1 MTRHLRLSIELEN
14 LRTRGISGRERA
26 NQLTRNDVCMRLSV
40 VKEGALMTSRSAWAV
55 RREDGA
61 CAYSKLQACQQ
72 TDSGCEAAPAPG
84 RKLEQRSSY
93 CSAAHLLMVAR
104 CRPTNLQSN
113 ICRSRLRALSAEG
126 ERSRWLRGNSVCTI
140 FRGQQWVA
148 TWSSYLRVHIRSSR
162 WLTRNSRPTGTNAV
176 IEGCNS
182 TSWREFEASFLA

>member
-1 MTRHLRLSIELEN
+1 MH
-14 LRTRGISGRERA
+14 A
-26 NQLTRNDVCMRLSV
+26 
-40 VKEGALMTSRSAWAV
+40 AV
-55 RREDGA
+55 RCEGRRLDDEQIRMGSPKRRWSV
-61 CAYSKLQACQQ
+61 CLLSKLQACQQ

-162 WLTRNSRPTGTNAV
+162 WLTRNSRPTGTDAV

-182 TSWREFEASFLA
+182 TSWREASSLRDAVDSHPGTKIEGRQSHPCGHERVVQL